1 LDGLPFSLQG
11 VALFSGL
18 YLNELLVRLL
28 PKEEENQALFLV
40 YEKALQHLASGQF
53 APALRRFEKQLLQ
66 TLGYG
71 LSFSQ
76 DAMGD
81 PIQPEGFYY
90 LVLEQG
96 FLPTTEQAGQ
106 DYRLLGRH
114 LLAIAADDYQDL
126 AVQQVAKTIM
136 RRLINA
142 QLTQPL
148 KSREY
153 LQKMLA

>member
-1 LDGLPFSLQG
+1 
-11 VALFSGL
+11 
-18 YLNELLVRLL
+18 
-28 PKEEENQALFLV
+28 
-40 YEKALQHLASGQF
+40 
-53 APALRRFEKQLLQ
+53 
-66 TLGYG
+66 
-71 LSFSQ
+71 
-76 DAMGD
+76 
-81 PIQPEGFYY
+81 
-90 LVLEQG
+90 VLEQG